1 MIFGNS
7 VASSEIS
14 ESESPPSLDMFSSDS
29 SVLSLSS
36 LTRFLFVPALDFG
49 FATPLPFPPL
59 ADPAALPDGVADAL
73 CAALL
78 PNPPLP
84 RPVFIGVVG
93 ISMFNVVFMPI
104 NTLRLMSSYPGGVPV
119 MPIEDRDDEPLTPE
133 LMRLRII
140 SVAAENCGTYLGGD
154 SDIGVS
160 LLPLAAGGLEGPS
173 DAIVLVSG
181 SGSDR
186 FGDRAV
192 VCAGA
197 RTNFT
202 RH

>member
-1 MIFGNS
+1 
-7 VASSEIS
+7 
-14 ESESPPSLDMFSSDS
+14 
-29 SVLSLSS
+29 
-36 LTRFLFVPALDFG
+36 
-49 FATPLPFPPL
+49 
-59 ADPAALPDGVADAL
+59 
-73 CAALL
+73 
-78 PNPPLP
+78 
-84 RPVFIGVVG
+84 
-93 ISMFNVVFMPI
+93 
-104 NTLRLMSSYPGGVPV
+104 
-119 MPIEDRDDEPLTPE
+119 